1 MKDKVVE
8 AALLVAATLIVTL
21 LAEFTAVTYTVES
34 EEIPVPVTVLPV
46 EMEEVDDNPVMV
58 VLPAVVV
65 PVTTV
70 ITVEYVGVRVGE
82 TVGALL
88 GCVLGS
94 GVGEPSSYVGLR
106 VGDAV
111 GSDVGV

>member
-1 MKDKVVE
+1 M
-8 AALLVAATLIVTL
+8 
-21 LAEFTAVTYTVES
+21 TYTVES

-46 EMEEVDDNPVMV
+46 EMEEVDDNPVTE

-70 ITVEYVGVRVGE
+70 VTVEYVGVRVGE
-82 TVGALL
+82 AVGALL

-94 GVGEPSSYVGLR
+94 GVGEASSYVGL
-106 VGDAV
+106 
-111 GSDVGV
+111 